1 MGLRVVHVKFDSKYY
16 LVNNWYDHTPGWR
29 ESGSDIVKTFDCLG
43 ELLLW
48 LKKYVINNGSWTAGY
63 GSDHITNH
71 YFIKNENGDRYEL
84 VNFGKI
90 VNKEQQRGDHF
101 VYWKKVELHPEFES
115 IALKYESKKKEH
127 LMENKED
134 KKWYKNRFELV
145 IHAFNNQMVEDKYNA
160 NFKKLKLSYPLQNT
174 VFYISLPADRFKV
187 VENERVDVSIYGSD
201 VNYIMKYSN
210 KVAQP
215 SIKLSGA
222 EIIKLIC
229 EHDMI
234 EFKLNHNTD
243 FVSSRTKQS

>member
-1 MGLRVVHVKFDSKYY
+1 MHVKFDCKYY
-16 LVNNWYDHTPGWR
+16 LVNSWYDDTPGWR
-29 ESGSDIVKTFDCLG
+29 ESGSDIVKTFECLG
-43 ELLLW
+43 ELLIFF
-48 LKKYVINNGSWTAGY
+48 KTKVINNGSWTAGY
-63 GSDHITNH
+63 GSDHVTNH
-71 YFIKNENGDRYEL
+71 YFIKDENENRYEL
-84 VNFGKI
+84 ENFGKI

-101 VYWKKVELHPEFES
+101 VYWKKIELHPYFES
-115 IALKYESKKKEH
+115 IALKYEFKRKEH
-127 LMENKED
+127 LMENKEE
-134 KKWYKNRFELV
+134 KKWYKNRFELI

-187 VENERVDVSIYGSD
+187 VENERVDVAIYGSD
-201 VNYIMKYSN
+201 VNYIMKYAN

-215 SIKLSGA
+215 SVRMSGA

-243 FVSSRTKQS
+243 FVSSRSKQS